1 MADDPS
7 LPTGEQE
14 AAEDPNA
21 MPVMEHLREL
31 RRRLILSTV
40 GILPGITLAWYYKEN
55 LLEYLVAPLAEA
67 WQALAMKSPAL
78 HFANPMDP
86 FVAYLEISI
95 VVGII
100 WSSPWIF
107 WQIWKFVSPG
117 LYQREK
123 RLALPFVAASTL
135 FFAGGAF
142 FGYGVILPLG
152 FQTFLSMAGM
162 LPNKTAT
169 LQPTIMIDQY
179 LTFSLQMLLAFGVV
193 FEIPVVVAFL
203 ALAGIVNW
211 KQLMKFGRW
220 WVLIAAIIAGILTP
234 PDVGSQLLMLGP
246 LVILYYLS
254 VGVAFFLGPK
264 PQTAKDEIVT
274 TE

>member
-1 MADDPS
+1 MVDERGPVGDD
-7 LPTGEQE
+7 
-14 AAEDPNA
+14 AMAEDQSA
-21 MPVMEHLREL
+21 MPVLEHLREL
-31 RRRLILSTV
+31 RRRLILASC
-40 GILPGITLAWYYKEN
+40 GILPGVTLAWFYKEN
-55 LLEYLVAPLAEA
+55 LLDFLVAPLVQA
-67 WQALAMKSPAL
+67 WQQLGMKSPAV

-86 FVAYLEISI
+86 FVAYLEISL
-95 VVGII
+95 VVGVI

-107 WQIWKFVSPG
+107 WQVWKFISPG
-117 LYQREK
+117 LYWREK

-142 FGYGVILPLG
+142 FGYAVILPLG
-152 FQTFLSMAGM
+152 YQTFLGMAGM
-162 LPNKTAT
+162 LPSKTVL

-211 KQLMKFGRW
+211 KQLLKFGRW

-246 LVILYYLS
+246 LVVLYYLS
-254 VGVAFFLGPK
+254 VGIAFFLGPK
-264 PQTAKDEIVT
+264 PEAAGDKIVT
-274 TE
+274 VE